1 MLPLLE
7 AQATM
12 RRALLTGDSAG
23 LIPLIAS
30 ATASAEA
37 QIEIYRNN
45 VFASLTRVLRDTF
58 PVVCRLV
65 DERFFAYA
73 AHEFISEYPPQRP
86 CLTEYGGGFADFLAE
101 FPPCRHLPYLADVAR
116 FEWLLSVAAN
126 AVDTVPL
133 APSAI
138 ASLPPEAT
146 PRLMLTLDP
155 ALGFLESPWPI
166 DRIWQ
171 TNQPGADTDEV
182 IDLDAGGV
190 HLEVNRRR
198 DNVIYRSLGVS
209 VFTFRQAL
217 GKGATLEAA
226 TARAFAVNGA
236 FDLAAAVADLFREG
250 AVTGFVL
257 AEAAGA

>member
-7 AQATM
+7 TQATM
-12 RRALLTGDSAG
+12 RRALLKSDSSG
-23 LIPLIAS
+23 LVPLIAS
-30 ATASAEA
+30 ATASAEV
-37 QIEIYRNN
+37 QIAIYRNN
-45 VFASLTRVLRDTF
+45 VFASLTTVLRDTF

-65 DERFFAYA
+65 NERFFAYA
-73 AHEFISEYPPQRP
+73 AHEFIGEYPPQRP
-86 CLTEYGGGFADFLAE
+86 CLTEYGGDFADFLAE

-126 AVDTVPL
+126 AVDAVPL
-133 APSAI
+133 APSAL

-171 TNQPGADTDEV
+171 TNQAGADANKV

-190 HLEVNRRR
+190 RLEVNRRR
-198 DNVIYRSLGVS
+198 DEVIYRSLDVS
-209 VFTFRQAL
+209 VFIFRQAL
-217 GKGATLEAA
+217 REGATLEAA
-226 TARAFAVNGA
+226 TVRTFAVDEA
-236 FDLAAAVADLFREG
+236 FDLAAAVADLFRDG
-250 AVTGFVL
+250 VVTGFVL
-257 AEAAGA
+257 AEAMGV

>member
-7 AQATM
+7 TQATM
-12 RRALLTGDSAG
+12 RRALLKGDSSG
-23 LIPLIAS
+23 LVPLIAS
-30 ATASAEA
+30 QTASAEV
-37 QIEIYRNN
+37 QIAIYRTN
-45 VFASLTRVLRDTF
+45 VFASLTTVLRDTF
-58 PVVCRLV
+58 PVVCRVV

-73 AHEFISEYPPQRP
+73 AHEFIGQYPPQRP

-126 AVDTVPL
+126 AVDAIPL
-133 APSAI
+133 APSAL

-166 DRIWQ
+166 DRIWE
-171 TNQPGADTDEV
+171 TNQLGADTGEV
-182 IDLDAGGV
+182 IDLDTGGV

-198 DNVIYRSLGVS
+198 DDVIYRSLDVS

-226 TARAFAVNGA
+226 TVRTFAVDAA
-236 FDLAAAVADLFREG
+236 FDLAAAVADLFRDG
-250 AVTGFVL
+250 AVTEFFL
-257 AEAAGA
+257 AETMGV

>member
-7 AQATM
+7 IQATM
-12 RRALLTGDSAG
+12 RRALLKSDSSG
-23 LIPLIAS
+23 LVPLIAS
-30 ATASAEA
+30 ATASAEV
-37 QIEIYRNN
+37 QIAIYRNN
-45 VFASLTRVLRDTF
+45 VFASLTTVLRDTF

-65 DERFFAYA
+65 NERFFAYA
-73 AHEFISEYPPQRP
+73 AHEFIGEYPPQRP
-86 CLTEYGGGFADFLAE
+86 CLTEYGGDFADFLAE

-126 AVDTVPL
+126 AVDAVPL
-133 APSAI
+133 APSAL

-171 TNQPGADTDEV
+171 TNQAGADANKV

-190 HLEVNRRR
+190 RLEVNRRR
-198 DNVIYRSLGVS
+198 DEVIYRSLDVS

-217 GKGATLEAA
+217 REGATLEAA
-226 TARAFAVNGA
+226 TVRTFAVDEA
-236 FDLAAAVADLFREG
+236 FDLAAGVADLFRDG
-250 AVTGFVL
+250 VVAGFVL
-257 AEAAGA
+257 AEAMGV